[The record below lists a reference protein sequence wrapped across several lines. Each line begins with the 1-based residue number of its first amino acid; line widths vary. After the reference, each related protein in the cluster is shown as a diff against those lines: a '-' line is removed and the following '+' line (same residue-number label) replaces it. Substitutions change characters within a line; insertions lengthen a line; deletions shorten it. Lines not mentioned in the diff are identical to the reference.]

1 MFKDRRNFARLPDGR
16 EAESARGR
24 KLSSNDS
31 EFIR

>member
-1 MFKDRRNFARLPDGR
+1 MLKDRRNFARPPDGR

-24 KLSSNDS
+24 KLCSNDS